1 MKSPEEFKRILKQ
14 LPGISISTCFY
25 RFMEIGYLK
34 DPLSGLGSL
43 EHGGR
48 YNFKGKGSY
57 EVVYLAPDPE
67 TAIAEG
73 SRDKYLISPSVLIT
87 IEVNLQKVIDL
98 EDSKNISALG
108 INEQELYCSWRKI
121 QDVDGKEAYTQ
132 IFGRMM
138 YESQVIETI
147 RYPSVVKKG
156 RYNLAIF
163 INRLKKDSELKVHD
177 PDKKISRVIKG
188 PVANLKRIGY

>member
-1 MKSPEEFKRILKQ
+1 MFTE
-14 LPGISISTCFY
+14 
-25 RFMEIGYLK
+25 YL
-34 DPLSGLGSL
+34 
-43 EHGGR
+43 HGGR

-67 TAIAEG
+67 AAIAEG

-108 INEQELYCSWRKI
+108 INEQELYCPWRRI

-132 IFGRMM
+132 IFGRMI
-138 YESQVIETI
+138 YKSQVI
-147 RYPSVVKKG
+147 
-156 RYNLAIF
+156 
-163 INRLKKDSELKVHD
+163 KDYTL
-177 PDKKISRVIKG
+177 
-188 PVANLKRIGY
+188 

>member
-1 MKSPEEFKRILKQ
+1 MKSLEEFKKILKI
-14 LPGISISTCFY
+14 LPGASINAYFY
-25 RFMEIGYLK
+25 RFIKIGHLK

-48 YNFKGKGSY
+48 YNFRGSF

-73 SRDKYLISPSVLIT
+73 SRDKYLIPPSVLIT

-98 EDSKNISALG
+98 EDSKTANALG
-108 INEQELYCSWRKI
+108 INEQELYCPWRKI

-132 IFGRMM
+132 IFGRMI
-138 YESQVIETI
+138 YESWVIEAI

-156 RYNLAIF
+156 KYNLAVF
-163 INRLKKDSELKVHD
+163 VKRLKKDSELKVYD
-177 PDKKISRVIKG
+177 PDKKISQVIKG
-188 PVANLKRIGY
+188 PVANLKQVGY